1 MKKLF
6 AVLLILALILPVAA
20 PAESYTPVLGM
31 NMQEFLNKYNA
42 VSAPLGSPYR
52 KLENPIQWT
61 KYDEYNAAMFM
72 PTNTI
77 IMLLMTK
84 QKNIATTTVSGLDC
98 VAIMSTNNDDMV
110 DLISVTLRVLE
121 LFTDNLFG
129 VSVGSFR
136 LSQVIRYYYE
146 NNCKTDTGYAYWE
159 LDEEKTKVLGLSK
172 AGEGYM
178 FVIGSLEDM
187 R

>member
-42 VSAPLGSPYR
+42 VSAPLGSPYK
-52 KLENPIQWT
+52 KLDRPIQWT
-61 KYDEYNAAMFM
+61 KYNDYNAALFM
-72 PTNTI
+72 PTDTV
-77 IMLLMTK
+77 IMILMTK
-84 QKNIATTTVSGLDC
+84 QTNSDATMASGLDFIGMM
-98 VAIMSTNNDDMV
+98 ATKSDDMV
-110 DLISVTLRVLE
+110 DLISVTQRVLE

-129 VSVGSFR
+129 VSLGALR
-136 LSQVIRYYYE
+136 ISQVIRYYYE
-146 NNCKTDTGYAYWE
+146 NNHKTDMGYAYWW
-159 LDEEKTKVLGLSK
+159 LDEENTRVLFLSK
-172 AGEGYM
+172 VDAGYL
-178 FVIGSLEDM
+178 FAIGSLEDM